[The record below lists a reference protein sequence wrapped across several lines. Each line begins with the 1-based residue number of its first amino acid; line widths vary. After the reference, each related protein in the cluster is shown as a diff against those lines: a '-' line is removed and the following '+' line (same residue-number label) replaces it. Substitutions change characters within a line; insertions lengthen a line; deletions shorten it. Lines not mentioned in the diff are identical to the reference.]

1 MVGSKFIRNP
11 TKENI
16 IYVFHKCIT
25 EN

>member
-11 TKENI
+11 NKENI
-16 IYVFHKCIT
+16 IYVFHKCIK